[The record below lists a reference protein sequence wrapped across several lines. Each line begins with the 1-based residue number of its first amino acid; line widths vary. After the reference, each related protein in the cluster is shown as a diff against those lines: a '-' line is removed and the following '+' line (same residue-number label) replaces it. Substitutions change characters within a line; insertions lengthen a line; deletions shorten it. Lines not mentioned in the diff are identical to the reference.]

1 MTHELATIVENTL
14 KLEASDFKNY
24 LLVLDKSIDV
34 SYTAQLAVILCGVDK
49 DFNITKEMVD
59 LVPLRHHKSQ
69 WLTGGCNCNLG
80 TDLACICKIF

>member
-1 MTHELATIVENTL
+1 VTHELATIVENTL

-69 WLTGGCNCNLG
+69 
-80 TDLACICKIF
+80 